1 MARAIDSTDTGLT
14 AIIRSMRRKSRFGI
28 MVAALACSM
37 LAMPTAA
44 AEDETPEPP
53 PEAPQVPMLPP
64 GGSFYDDDR
73 IPAEG
78 YIEAI
83 AEIGVT
89 RGCNPPANSR
99 FCPEQG
105 VTRGQMSSFF
115 VRALGLPPAE
125 ENPFVDTVDSVHVDS
140 IAALYQA
147 GITKGCNPPD
157 NDEYC
162 PLETVTRGQ
171 MAAFM
176 ARAWQLT
183 GDVDVERFT
192 DDDASIFEA
201 DISRIADAGFT
212 TGCGDGRYCPEDKM
226 LRKHM
231 AVFLAKALEL
241 TPIEV
246 TSYPE
251 QLASFTTYYA
261 ACSNCRVTN
270 IHLIGDTVDE
280 AIVQPGE
287 VFSINEYVGQRTKAK
302 GYVEAGAIIGGK
314 LVSSGHPA
322 NIGGGTSQ
330 FATTLYNAVFFAGLE
345 DVEHRPH
352 SVWFSRYPMG
362 REATLSWT
370 SPDVKFR
377 NTTPWPV
384 RIDVSHT
391 STSITVSIVGVSD
404 VVDVES
410 ILSGSATTTDG
421 GRVTVRRIITFEDG
435 TTESQSWTHT
445 YRGLLPDE
453 EPPAPA
459 PPPPPSP
466 PPPGPAPL

>member
-1 MARAIDSTDTGLT
+1 
-14 AIIRSMRRKSRFGI
+14 MRIPSRLALLAAVLS
-28 MVAALACSM
+28 VAVFAV
-37 LAMPTAA
+37 PAA
-44 AEDETPEPP
+44 ASDDP
-53 PEAPQVPMLPP
+53 PESSGLPP
-64 GGSFYDDDR
+64 GGTFFDDDLL
-73 IPAEG
+73 PAEG
-78 YIEAI
+78 FIEAI

-89 RGCNPPANSR
+89 KGCNPPANSR

-105 VTRGQMSSFF
+105 VTRAQMASFF
-115 VRALGLPPAE
+115 VRALNLPPADSH
-125 ENPFVDTVDSVHVDS
+125 PFTDTLDSVHVNS

-157 NDEYC
+157 NDQYC
-162 PLETVTRGQ
+162 PREIVTRGQ

-176 ARAWQLT
+176 ARAWELT
-183 GDVDVERFT
+183 GETNVERFS
-192 DDDASIFEA
+192 DDDTSIFER

-212 TGCGDGRYCPEDKM
+212 SGCGNGEYCPNEKM

-231 AVFLAKALEL
+231 AVFLGKALGL
-241 TPIEV
+241 TPKDV
-246 TSYPE
+246 PAPPE
-251 QLASFTTYYA
+251 PLASFTTYYN

-270 IHLIGDTVDE
+270 IQLIGDTVDD

-287 VFSINEYVGQRTKAK
+287 VFSINEYVGQRTAAK

-345 DVEHRPH
+345 DVYHRPH
-352 SVWFSRYPMG
+352 SIWFSRYPMG

-370 SPDVKFR
+370 SPDLQFR

-384 RIDVSHT
+384 RIDVSYT
-391 STSITVSIVGVSD
+391 STSITVKLIGVSD

-410 ILSGSATTTDG
+410 ILTGTATTSDG
-421 GRVTVRRIITFEDG
+421 GRVTVQRIITFADG
-435 TTESQSWTHT
+435 STESRTWAHT

-453 EPPAPA
+453 EPPPPA
-459 PPPPPSP
+459 PPPSAP
-466 PPPGPAPL
+466 PPPGPAPQ

>member
-1 MARAIDSTDTGLT
+1 
-14 AIIRSMRRKSRFGI
+14 MRTLGRI
-28 MVAALACSM
+28 NIVVAALACAM
-37 LAMPTAA
+37 LASPASA
-44 AEDETPEPP
+44 AEDP
-53 PEAPQVPMLPP
+53 PEQPGLPP
-64 GGSFYDDDR
+64 GGTFFDDDLL
-73 IPAEG
+73 PAEG

-105 VTRGQMSSFF
+105 VTRGQMASFL
-115 VRALGLPPAE
+115 VRALNLPPADA
-125 ENPFVDTVDSVHVDS
+125 NPFVDTVDSVHVNS

-147 GITKGCNPPD
+147 GITRGCNPPD

-162 PLETVTRGQ
+162 PREIVTRGQ

-176 ARAWQLT
+176 SRAWQLT
-183 GDVDVERFT
+183 GEADPERFS

-201 DISRIADAGFT
+201 DISRIAAAGFT
-212 TGCGDGRYCPEDKM
+212 SGCGDGKYCPEDQM

-231 AVFLAKALEL
+231 AVFLGKALGL
-241 TPIEV
+241 TPKDV
-246 TSYPE
+246 PAPPE
-251 QLASFTTYYA
+251 RLASFTTYYN
-261 ACSNCRVTN
+261 ACTNCRVTN
-270 IHLIGDTVDE
+270 IQLIGDTVDD

-287 VFSINEYVGQRTKAK
+287 VFSINGYVGQRTEAK

-345 DVEHRPH
+345 DISHRPH

-391 STSITVSIVGVSD
+391 STSITVAMIGVSD

-410 ILSGSATTTDG
+410 ILSGSATTADG
-421 GRVTVRRIITFEDG
+421 GRVTVRRIITFADG
-435 TTESQSWTHT
+435 HTESQTWAHT

-453 EPPAPA
+453 EPPPPA
-459 PPPPPSP
+459 PPPPPP
-466 PPPGPAPL
+466 PPPGPEPQ

>member
-1 MARAIDSTDTGLT
+1 MTRQIDSDVAAPS
-14 AIIRSMRRKSRFGI
+14 AILGRMRVPRRLAI
-28 MVAALACSM
+28 AIAALAC
-37 LAMPTAA
+37 AMVTVPAA
-44 AEDETPEPP
+44 AADDLPEETETP
-53 PEAPQVPMLPP
+53 PEASVVPP
-64 GGSFYDDDR
+64 GGSFFDDDR
-73 IPAEG
+73 MAAES

-89 RGCNPPANSR
+89 RGCNPPENSR
-99 FCPEQG
+99 FCPEDG
-105 VTRGQMSSFF
+105 VTRGQMASFF
-115 VRALGLPPAE
+115 VRALNLPPAD
-125 ENPFVDTVDSVHVDS
+125 ENPFVDTIDSVHVNS
-140 IAALYQA
+140 IAALHQA
-147 GITKGCNPPD
+147 GITLGCNPPD

-162 PLETVTRGQ
+162 PQEIVTRGQ

-176 ARAWQLT
+176 SRAWELT
-183 GDVDVERFT
+183 GEANVERFT

-212 TGCGDGRYCPEDKM
+212 SGCGDGKYCPEDKM
-226 LRKHM
+226 LRKQM
-231 AVFLAKALEL
+231 AVFLGKALGL
-241 TPIEV
+241 APIEV

-251 QLASFTTYYA
+251 RLSSFTTYYA
-261 ACSNCRVTN
+261 ACTNCRVTN
-270 IHLIGDTVDE
+270 IHLIGDTVDD

-287 VFSINEYVGQRTKAK
+287 VFSINEYVGQRTKSK

-345 DVEHRPH
+345 DVYHRPH

-391 STSITVSIVGVSD
+391 STSITVTMIGVSE

-421 GRVTVRRIITFEDG
+421 GRVTVRRIITFADG
-435 TTESQSWTHT
+435 STESQSWSHT

-453 EPPAPA
+453 EPPPPA
-459 PPPPPSP
+459 PPPTPTP